1 MTDNELI
8 LEARRVLEHAYA
20 PYSSFPVGAA
30 LLARDGR
37 VFTGVNVENSSI
49 GLSVCAERNAIAKA
63 ISQGVREFEAM
74 AVVTKADTLTMPCG
88 VCRQVI
94 WEFSHDLKVLIES
107 ADGTRLATTIAD
119 LFPMPFTSYEAHS
132 VP

>member
-8 LEARRVLEHAYA
+8 LEAKRVLDHAYA

-30 LLARDGR
+30 LLSRDGR
-37 VFTGVNVENSSI
+37 VFTGVNVENASI

-63 ISQGVREFEAM
+63 ISEGSRDFAKM
-74 AVVTKADTLTMPCG
+74 AIITNASEPTMPCG

-94 WEFSHDLKVLIES
+94 WEFSHDLPIVVE
-107 ADGTRLATTIAD
+107 GTAGERVTTTITE
-119 LFPMPFTSYEAHS
+119 LFPRPFTSYS
-132 VP
+132 S